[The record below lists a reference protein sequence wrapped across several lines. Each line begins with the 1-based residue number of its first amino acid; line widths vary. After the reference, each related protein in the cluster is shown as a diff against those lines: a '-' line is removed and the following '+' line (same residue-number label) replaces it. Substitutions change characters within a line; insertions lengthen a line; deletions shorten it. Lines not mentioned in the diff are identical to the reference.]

1 MKRIFILLIAIVFP
15 CALSVSWY
23 AFGLFRMSASVMKAA
38 EIPES
43 VALEGGPNARQGAN
57 QCGPYAA
64 AMALGNTDAADMV
77 EALPWTLPGGYT
89 HPRAL
94 EKLIARMS
102 AHAIAY
108 DAGSLS
114 DDEKAVFLREKL
126 AAGSPVILLTRMYG
140 YQHYVTLLGYDD
152 SGFFVYDPVF
162 TRGDEGRT
170 IDENGNAPGNRT
182 MASADLLADWSGGG
196 IAGAYTWY
204 ALVVV
209 R

>member
-1 MKRIFILLIAIVFP
+1 MKRVFIVLIAIVFV
-15 CALSVSWY
+15 CVFFASWY
-23 AFGLFRMSASVMKAA
+23 AFGLFRTSASVARTV
-38 EIPES
+38 EIPTS
-43 VALEGGPNARQGAN
+43 VALEGGPNVRQGPN

-64 AMALGNTDAADMV
+64 AMALGNIDAADMV
-77 EALPWTLPGGYT
+77 KALPWTLPGAYT

-108 DAGSLS
+108 NAGSLP
-114 DDEKAVFLREKL
+114 DDEKALFLREKL
-126 AAGSPVILLTRMYG
+126 AAGSPVILLTHMYG

-182 MASADLLADWSGGG
+182 IANADLLADWSGGG
-196 IAGAYTWY
+196 IVGAYTWY